1 MNWVFEKENVLE
13 VAKKMSELGLVLGSS
28 GNVSSRIQGEDGYF
42 AITPIGEK
50 YDTLSIN
57 DIVIVD
63 RNLNIVEGDKIP
75 SSESLL
81 HIAIYENRPDVGGI
95 VHNHAVYSS
104 VVAVTGKDIPVIID
118 EMVLTIGGPIK
129 VSEYA
134 PPASEELAFSVNRAL
149 GQCNSAIIGN
159 HGSVSV
165 GSDPKEALAVSL
177 MTERVAKIF
186 VLASIFGEIREIPEQ
201 IVKAEAAVFD
211 MKKTSH
217 K

>member
-13 VAKKMSELGLVLGSS
+13 VAIKMSELGLVLGSS
-28 GNVSSRIQGEDGYF
+28 GNVSSRIREKDGYF
-42 AITPIGEK
+42 AITPIGEN
-50 YDTLSIN
+50 YDTLSVE

-63 RNLNIVEGDKIP
+63 RNLNIVEGEKPP

-104 VVAVTGKDIPVIID
+104 VVAVTGKEIPVIID
-118 EMVLTIGGPIK
+118 EMVLTLGGPIK

-134 PPASEELAFSVNRAL
+134 PPASEELASSVNRAL
-149 GQCNSAIIGN
+149 GKSNSAIIGN
-159 HGSVSV
+159 HGAVSV
-165 GSDPKEALAVSL
+165 GCDPKEALTMSL

-186 VLASIFGEIREIPEQ
+186 VLASMFGEIREIPQES
-201 IVKAEAAVFD
+201 VNAESAVFD
-211 MKKTSH
+211 MKKRIH